1 MPGAPVSR
9 HSASARSQRR
19 RSVSLIRPSGQT
31 RAPSTIRQSGL
42 PSDDPTALRDGP
54 AFFASTPKLAPR
66 AERRAAQF
74 ARCDSRPLR
83 RAQAQTAAN
92 APAPHKVHSAAKTH
106 RIHTHSIQLSPSH
119 RANPTCCNSRSL
131 RCAQTQII
139 ANMPMRTAR
148 SAPSKGTEPAPTA
161 SNPRLSPS
169 TTSQRDLH
177 SLCREQPACCNSRSL
192 RHATSP
198 LQTPGAAVCMK
209 PPRPHSK
216 IHSPRANHSSSLHA
230 LSALKPFGICP
241 IPINM
246 QFFGT
251 KSSLELQISPLFALF
266 REFQNPRLGCAVSAR
281 RAYPSPCSLPR
292 GRPPARR
299 HCAPAPAARWFQ

>member
-1 MPGAPVSR
+1 MTRPPSGTARRFSPRRPNWPRALSAELRNSLAVIRVPSAARRRRPPRMHPRRTKCIAPPKRTESTPTAFSFPPFTVQTR
-9 HSASARSQRR
+9 PAAIRVPSAARRR
-19 RSVSLIRPSGQT
+19 RSSRICPCVQHAQRRQKAQNLRPQ
-31 RAPSTIRQSGL
+31 
-42 PSDDPTALRDGP
+42 
-54 AFFASTPKLAPR
+54 
-66 AERRAAQF
+66 
-74 ARCDSRPLR
+74 
-83 RAQAQTAAN
+83 
-92 APAPHKVHSAAKTH
+92 H
-106 RIHTHSIQLSPSH
+106 RILAFRRPQL
-119 RANPTCCNSRSL
+119 A
-131 RCAQTQII
+131 
-139 ANMPMRTAR
+139 
-148 SAPSKGTEPAPTA
+148 SAICIPYAA
-161 SNPRLSPS
+161 SNQLAAIRILSA
-169 TTSQRDLH
+169 T
-177 SLCREQPACCNSRSL
+177 
-192 RHATSP
+192 ATSP

-216 IHSPRANHSSSLHA
+216 IHSLRANHSSSLHA
-230 LSALKPFGICP
+230 LSALKPFGICL

>member
-1 MPGAPVSR
+1 MTRPPSGTARRFSPRRPNWPRALSAELRNSLAVIRVPSAARRRRPPRMHPRRTKCIAPPKRTESTPTAFSFPPFTVQTR
-9 HSASARSQRR
+9 PAAIRVPSAARRR
-19 RSVSLIRPSGQT
+19 RS
-31 RAPSTIRQSGL
+31 
-42 PSDDPTALRDGP
+42 
-54 AFFASTPKLAPR
+54 
-66 AERRAAQF
+66 
-74 ARCDSRPLR
+74 SRICP
-83 RAQAQTAAN
+83 
-92 APAPHKVHSAAKTH
+92 
-106 RIHTHSIQLSPSH
+106 
-119 RANPTCCNSRSL
+119 C
-131 RCAQTQII
+131 
-139 ANMPMRTAR
+139 RTAR
-148 SAPSKGTEPAPTA
+148 SAPSKGTKSAPTA

-169 TTSQRDLH
+169 ITGQRDLH

-230 LSALKPFGICP
+230 LSALKPFGICL

-246 QFFGT
+246 RFLGT